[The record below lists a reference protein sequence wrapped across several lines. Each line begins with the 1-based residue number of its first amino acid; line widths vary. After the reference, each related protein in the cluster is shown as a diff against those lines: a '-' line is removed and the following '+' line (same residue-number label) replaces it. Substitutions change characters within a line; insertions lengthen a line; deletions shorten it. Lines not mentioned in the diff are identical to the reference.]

1 MRKSVLLAGVV
12 GVAAGLYLYRRSRLP
27 IERRDLLLRRTMN
40 ERLTPIL
47 VRHGAADGER
57 TGLGVVEHVGRVSGK
72 LRQTLIHPIPLGDRF
87 AIPLAYGEKGQWPQ
101 NVIAAGCCRLQFHD
115 SVYSLSNPRVMDG
128 AEVEGLPKADEMIGR
143 VVGGRYLA
151 LDVVS
156 VVQGR
161 LEADASARVRSES
174 EEGVALR

>member
-1 MRKSVLLAGVV
+1 MRKSTLFVAV
-12 GVAAGLYLYRRSRLP
+12 VAAAAGIYLYRRSQLP
-27 IERRDLLLRRTMN
+27 VECRDRLLRRTMN
-40 ERLTPIL
+40 ERLAPVML
-47 VRHGAADGER
+47 RHGAADGER
-57 TGLGVVEHVGRVSGK
+57 TGLGVVEHVGRVSG
-72 LRQTLIHPIPLGDRF
+72 LVRQTLVHPIPLGDRL
-87 AIPLAYGEKGQWPQ
+87 AIPLAYGERGQWPQ

-128 AEVEGLPKADEMIGR
+128 AEVEGLPRADEMIGR
-143 VVGGRYLA
+143 VVGGRYLL